1 LLVSRRIALTIAVLV
16 DQKIS
21 HEVPRFVGVARVALL
36 WRQRSVGSDSMKA
49 VQGYHLIKP
58 EDLSWRPSKL
68 MKIPNADYLEAH
80 REWES
85 RRPTLA
91 VAAQEREHAAQA
103 HPRGGILF
111 RAGRF

>member
-1 LLVSRRIALTIAVLV
+1 LRASLYFGDNEVLAA
-16 DQKIS
+16 I
-21 HEVPRFVGVARVALL
+21 P
-36 WRQRSVGSDSMKA
+36 MKA